1 MLLQRVAKHQRIAH
15 KLLHPPDVAFLVRNL
30 RLLVGAATPV
40 VMIGRP
46 KYSHIGVSFNFN
58 GYPHLTSSWQHTQE
72 LDLQLLLAAW
82 ATGGDSAFVNTEL
95 KTLFACLR
103 LRGRN
108 ENEHPTLGVAD
119 SVLTP
124 TECQKAT
131 SVRAVP
137 WRT

>member
-46 KYSHIGVSFNFN
+46 KYSHIGVSFIFS

-72 LDLQLLLAAW
+72 LDLQLILAAW
-82 ATGGDSAFVNTEL
+82 ATGGDSAFVKTEL
-95 KTLFACLR
+95 KTLLACLTM
-103 LRGRN
+103 RGRD
-108 ENEHPTLGVAD
+108 ENEHPILGAAAL
-119 SVLTP
+119 VLAP
-124 TECQKAT
+124 DEFQRAT
-131 SVRAVP
+131 SLRAVP
-137 WRT
+137 